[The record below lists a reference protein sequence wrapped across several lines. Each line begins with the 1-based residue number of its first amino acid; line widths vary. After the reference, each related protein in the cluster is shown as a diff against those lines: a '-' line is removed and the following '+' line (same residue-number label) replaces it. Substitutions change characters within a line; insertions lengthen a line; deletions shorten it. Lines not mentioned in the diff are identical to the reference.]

1 MVLGGINAPGR
12 CSILLRRRCD
22 TLCTSGFM
30 DSVHVL
36 RTSLESLVVK
46 RAVTARV
53 LVGSSAAASIPSS
66 YQTVVIDNSDKK
78 GFLSKSKRFNYSLQ
92 AVC

>member
-1 MVLGGINAPGR
+1 M
-12 CSILLRRRCD
+12 
-22 TLCTSGFM
+22 
-30 DSVHVL
+30 
-36 RTSLESLVVK
+36 VK